1 MYSPAMIVLPAPGSS
16 ARPGR
21 RCTGGPVIRPGRGV
35 TGTARQCPILVPTG
49 FDEVDTDGQPG
60 QPLGPGRRSE
70 QLELVA
76 VHGPPPGEHRFL
88 HVGAVA
94 SGVSDGAGTTAG
106 AAGVGEGAA
115 DGVPAVGVVA
125 GIGIRVRFPPAAR
138 VLAERIIATMRQ
150 HGNGEQGVDPIQ
162 QGVAEA
168 SLACSLLLPAMVCRL
183 ISRPAQQ
190 MRAAMRV
197 RLRAVENLALIPT
210 ALFVHMQDEHTRIR
224 DALSGCDPSGA
235 VGPCRAD
242 RGSGLAQ
249 RFSFVLRAVPGVV
262 SRDRDALGRGSRR
275 SPE

>member
-1 MYSPAMIVLPAPGSS
+1 MSS
-16 ARPGR
+16 SVVEIGK
-21 RCTGGPVIRPGRGV
+21 
-35 TGTARQCPILVPTG
+35 QCDLI
-49 FDEVDTDGQPG
+49 Q
-60 QPLGPGRRSE
+60 
-70 QLELVA
+70 
-76 VHGPPPGEHRFL
+76 VHRTYPGEHRL
-88 HVGAVA
+88 ADLDTRPG
-94 SGVSDGAGTTAG
+94 GVPYGAGAAPG
-106 AAGVGEGAA
+106 AAGVGERAA
-115 DGVPAVGVVA
+115 HKVAAIGVVA
-125 GIGIRVRFPPAAR
+125 AVRAVVGFPPATG
-138 VLAERIIATMRQ
+138 VLAQRVVALMGQDRYLQER
-150 HGNGEQGVDPIQ
+150 VDPVEG
-162 QGVAEA
+162 GVSEA

>member
-1 MYSPAMIVLPAPGSS
+1 MATLRRQN
-16 ARPGR
+16 ARGLTTGQLTSCGR
-21 RCTGGPVIRPGRGV
+21 RCGGDRRVGRVGGDV
-35 TGTARQCPILVPTG
+35 EHVEHRKQCDL
-49 FDEVDTDGQPG
+49 FQ
-60 QPLGPGRRSE
+60 
-70 QLELVA
+70 
-76 VHGPPPGEHRFL
+76 VHRTYPGEHRL
-88 HVGAVA
+88 ADLGTRPG
-94 SGVSDGAGTTAG
+94 GVPDGAGAAPG
-106 AAGVGEGAA
+106 AAGVGERAA
-115 DGVPAVGVVA
+115 HKVAAVGVLA
-125 GIGIRVRFPPAAR
+125 AVRAVVGFPPATG
-138 VLAERIIATMRQ
+138 VLAQWVVALMGQDRHLQER
-150 HGNGEQGVDPIQ
+150 VDPV
-162 QGVAEA
+162 QGGVPEA

-210 ALFVHMQDEHTRIR
+210 TAPFVHMQDEHTRIR